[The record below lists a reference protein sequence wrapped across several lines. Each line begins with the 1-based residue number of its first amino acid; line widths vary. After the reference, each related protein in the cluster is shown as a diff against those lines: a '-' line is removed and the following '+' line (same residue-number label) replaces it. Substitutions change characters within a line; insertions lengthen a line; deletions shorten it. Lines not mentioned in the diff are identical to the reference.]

1 MTTTAPAPTSDP
13 LPRSRGLGA
22 ALRGLTSPL
31 HITPRAPSLSAVPFA
46 APRPGVPARA
56 DVYLPDEVAHG
67 QRPGTA
73 GVPSVVL
80 VHGGGF
86 MIGSRTMK
94 PMRVLGTRL
103 AEAGIAVVTID
114 YRLVG
119 RGGALVEA
127 VDDVV
132 AAFRWWQ
139 LFGPQFGAD
148 PARMS
153 LMGLSAGG
161 TLALLAAAQ
170 LSEHDDDL
178 GTGEAAGPH
187 RVVDVFGVTDFA
199 ALRGNRAALMRRLVL
214 AGGDPHDHSPVNQQ
228 APLRQPMLIVHGTS
242 DALVPHAHAE
252 ALAAAR
258 AHQGLPT
265 ELRLIAGAP
274 HGFFNTADTTAAAD
288 AALAEIIP
296 FLRG

>member
-1 MTTTAPAPTSDP
+1 MPTTASSSAAAP
-13 LPRSRGLGA
+13 PRSHGLGA
-22 ALRGLTSPL
+22 ALRSLASPL
-31 HITPRAPSLSAVPFA
+31 HFTPRAPSLSAVPFA

-67 QRPGTA
+67 VAPGTP

-94 PMRVLGTRL
+94 PMRLLGTRL
-103 AEAGIAVVTID
+103 AEAGIAVAIID
-114 YRLVG
+114 YRLIG
-119 RGGALVEA
+119 RGGALTEA

-132 AAFRWWQ
+132 TAFRWWQ
-139 LFGPQFGAD
+139 QFGPQFGAD

-170 LSEHDDDL
+170 LA
-178 GTGEAAGPH
+178 TAEALH

-214 AGGDPHDHSPVNQQ
+214 AGDDPVARSPVRHQ
-228 APLRQPMLIVHGTS
+228 AALRQPMLIVHGTS
-242 DALVPHAHAE
+242 DSLVPHAHAE
-252 ALAAAR
+252 ALADAR
-258 AHQGLPT
+258 AAQGLPT
-265 ELRLIAGAP
+265 ELVLLDGAP
-274 HGFFNTADTTAAAD
+274 HGFFNTAETSDDAE
-288 AALAEIIP
+288 AALATIVP